1 MPVFNPPLGRE
12 TTIPLSSTDH
22 DRFVHLSFTLAFE
35 LGEDAS
41 ASWEL
46 WTDIPDINDDGHLV
60 TGPGEWRAVPFA
72 PIQFTRVINDGQAS
86 TSDASNKDGL
96 VIILPPAPLTTPLPI
111 DHTLIAEMVV
121 PANNASYF
129 YTHRRVLGS
138 GETHWLGNGG
148 DNGVVRVLECEATSK
163 HIERKEW
170 KGIGIEL
177 RENE

>member
-12 TTIPLSSTDH
+12 TTIPLSTSDH

-41 ASWEL
+41 GSWEL
-46 WTDIPDINDDGHLV
+46 WTDIPNVNDQGQLT

-72 PIQFTRVINDGQAS
+72 PIQSILS
-86 TSDASNKDGL
+86 TGDDHETDASSNEGL
-96 VIILPPAPLTTPLPI
+96 VITLPPAPSASILPI

-121 PANNASYF
+121 PANIASYF
-129 YTHRRVLGS
+129 YTHRRVMES

-148 DNGVVRVLECEATSK
+148 DNGVVRVLECETLTK
-163 HIERKEW
+163 HVERKEW

-177 RENE
+177 RDDA

>member
-12 TTIPLSSTDH
+12 TTIPLSSSDH
-22 DRFVHLSFTLAFE
+22 DRYVHLSFTLAFE

-41 ASWEL
+41 GSWEL
-46 WTDIPDINDDGHLV
+46 WTDIPDVNDDGHLI
-60 TGPGEWRAVPFA
+60 TGLGEWRAVPFA
-72 PIQFTRVINDGQAS
+72 PIPSTQAINDQAS
-86 TSDASNKDGL
+86 NSDASNREGL
-96 VIILPPAPLTTPLPI
+96 VITLPPALTTPPLPI
-111 DHTLIAEMVV
+111 THTLITEMVV

-138 GETHWLGNGG
+138 GETQWLGNGG
-148 DNGVVRVLECEATSK
+148 DNGVVRVLECENLTK
-163 HIERKEW
+163 HVEMKEW

>member
-1 MPVFNPPLGRE
+1 MPIFNPPLGRE
-12 TTIPLSSTDH
+12 TTIPLASSDH

-41 ASWEL
+41 GSWEL
-46 WTDIPDINDDGHLV
+46 WTDIPDVDDEGHFS

-72 PIQFTRVINDGQAS
+72 PIPSLHDIVEIKD
-86 TSDASNKDGL
+86 SDASNEDGL
-96 VIILPPAPLTTPLPI
+96 VITLPPALSNAPLPV

-121 PANNASYF
+121 PANTASYF
-129 YTHRRVLGS
+129 YTHRRVLEA
-138 GETHWLGNGG
+138 GETQWLGNGG

-170 KGIGIEL
+170 KGIGVEL
-177 RENE
+177 RDNE

>member
-72 PIQFTRVINDGQAS
+72 PIQSTQVINDGQAS
-86 TSDASNKDGL
+86 TSDASNKEGL
-96 VIILPPAPLTTPLPI
+96 VITLHPALTTPPLPI
-111 DHTLIAEMVV
+111 DHTLIADMVV

-129 YTHRRVLGS
+129 YTHRRVMGS

-163 HIERKEW
+163 HVERKEW